1 MAVVAA
7 MVSCSENLE
16 NTPTN
21 PETDKLPINIST
33 TLTRATDSA
42 FEAGDKVG
50 IFVVN
55 EPNALEAS
63 GNYVDNMGFTYSTTW
78 TPDTP
83 IYWLDET
90 TKADF
95 YCYYPYAEGVS
106 TTAHTFAT
114 KANQSQLADYKA
126 SEFLWG
132 KVSGVAPTEKAVNIT
147 TTHTFSNALVIL
159 KPGDGFTE
167 ESLAAA
173 TKSVK
178 ICGIKTNATINLAT
192 GVANAT
198 GNATEVTPY
207 LENGQYRALIVP
219 QTTAEGALIVVTVDG
234 VDYTLTRSMT
244 FNANK
249 QHKFTVTLNK
259 VNNGVNVGIGG
270 WETDEEDYGG
280 DGGIDL
286 SLYTDL
292 SVEGTANCYLVQ
304 TAGKYKFK
312 AVKGNSDATVGNVKK
327 TEVLWESFGTD
338 VAPNVGDIV
347 TGVGYKNGYVYFSTP
362 EVFGNGNA
370 SIAVRNS
377 KDIILWSWHIW
388 CSEDGWNDH
397 VYANNAG
404 TMMDRNLG
412 ATSAIPGDIGAFGL
426 LYQWGRKDPFMG
438 ACTNSGTTLAASTG
452 SWKVASSSYEME
464 MDFAEENPMTFAT
477 EWEGGSVPGNGWHT
491 SESAKG
497 LYDPC
502 PVGYRVPDGG
512 ENGFWATA
520 YVKATGDYF
529 NGGMYWT
536 LADGETTAWYP
547 AVGHRRYD
555 SGSLNYVGVHGWC
568 RSASPSPSSTNIA
581 YNLNFLSG
589 GDVYPAQQDFRGDGC
604 SVRCVRESY

>member
-1 MAVVAA
+1 MKKIFTLMAVVAA
-7 MVSCSENLE
+7 MVSCSENVD
-16 NTPTN
+16 NTPTI

-42 FEAGDKVG
+42 FEADDKVG

-55 EPNALEAS
+55 EPNALKAS
-63 GNYVDNMGFTYSTTW
+63 SNHVDNMGFTYSTTW

-83 IYWLDET
+83 IYWLDQT

-132 KVSGVAPTEKAVNIT
+132 KVAGVAPTEEAVNIT
-147 TTHTFSNALVIL
+147 TNHTFSNALVVL

-244 FNANK
+244 FKANK

-259 VNNGVNVGIGG
+259 VSNGVNVGIGG

-280 DGGIDL
+280 D
-286 SLYTDL
+286 
-292 SVEGTANCYLVQ
+292 
-304 TAGKYKFK
+304 
-312 AVKGNSDATVGNVKK
+312 
-327 TEVLWESFGTD
+327 
-338 VAPNVGDIV
+338 
-347 TGVGYKNGYVYFSTP
+347 
-362 EVFGNGNA
+362 
-370 SIAVRNS
+370 
-377 KDIILWSWHIW
+377 
-388 CSEDGWNDH
+388 
-397 VYANNAG
+397 
-404 TMMDRNLG
+404 
-412 ATSAIPGDIGAFGL
+412 
-426 LYQWGRKDPFMG
+426 
-438 ACTNSGTTLAASTG
+438 
-452 SWKVASSSYEME
+452 
-464 MDFAEENPMTFAT
+464 AE
-477 EWEGGSVPGNGWHT
+477 
-491 SESAKG
+491 
-497 LYDPC
+497 
-502 PVGYRVPDGG
+502 
-512 ENGFWATA
+512 
-520 YVKATGDYF
+520 
-529 NGGMYWT
+529 
-536 LADGETTAWYP
+536 
-547 AVGHRRYD
+547 
-555 SGSLNYVGVHGWC
+555 
-568 RSASPSPSSTNIA
+568 
-581 YNLNFLSG
+581 
-589 GDVYPAQQDFRGDGC
+589 
-604 SVRCVRESY
+604 